1 MGASVP
7 HGTEKKEASYR
18 SKVTPG
24 AHPLHG
30 CLCLR
35 DAAGI
40 SVRRY
45 SMPTKLLFAPRRAGR
60 LGRSS
65 DQKQK
70 PAHMLSALAALA
82 AVLLSASTA
91 RLDASAGPAS
101 APTASLPELVPL
113 ATPPSRGFGALP
125 ANVDALVAALARK
138 YRVSAEATREM
149 VDAAYVEGGRN
160 GLDPLLIIAVIGIES
175 RFNPIAQSDGG
186 ALGLMQIIPRYH
198 GDKFDAAAGESVL
211 DPRVN
216 IQVGAAVLREYIRRA
231 GTEEAGL
238 QLYNG
243 SLDDETSTYAH
254 KVLAEKQRLK
264 WLIRHGA

>member
-1 MGASVP
+1 
-7 HGTEKKEASYR
+7 
-18 SKVTPG
+18 
-24 AHPLHG
+24 
-30 CLCLR
+30 
-35 DAAGI
+35 
-40 SVRRY
+40 
-45 SMPTKLLFAPRRAGR
+45 MPTKQSFAARRTR
-60 LGRSS
+60 RIDRPSES
-65 DQKQK
+65 KHK
-70 PAHMLSALAALA
+70 TRHSLSVLAAFA
-82 AVLLSASTA
+82 AVLVSASTA
-91 RLDASAGPAS
+91 RLDASAGNAGS
-101 APTASLPELVPL
+101 VTAALLPETVPL
-113 ATPPSRGFGALP
+113 MAPPTRGFRVVP

-138 YRVSAEATREM
+138 YRVSAEATRQM

-186 ALGLMQIIPRYH
+186 ALGLMQIVPRYH
-198 GDKFDAAAGESVL
+198 GDKFDAAAESML

-243 SLDDETSTYAH
+243 SLDDESSAYAH

-264 WLIRHGA
+264 SLIRRGA

>member
-1 MGASVP
+1 
-7 HGTEKKEASYR
+7 
-18 SKVTPG
+18 
-24 AHPLHG
+24 
-30 CLCLR
+30 
-35 DAAGI
+35 
-40 SVRRY
+40 
-45 SMPTKLLFAPRRAGR
+45 MPTKLLLARRAGR
-60 LGRSS
+60 LGQRIEPKS
-65 DQKQK
+65 K
-70 PAHMLSALAALA
+70 SARLIGGLAALT

-91 RLDASAGPAS
+91 RLDASAG
-101 APTASLPELVPL
+101 TAGSLSVALLPEVLPL
-113 ATPPSRGFGALP
+113 AAPPARGLAGLP
-125 ANVDALVAALARK
+125 RNIDGLVVALARK

-160 GLDPLLIIAVIGIES
+160 GLDPLLIIAVIGVES

-198 GDKFDAAAGESVL
+198 YDKYDAEAESML

-243 SLDDETSTYAH
+243 ANDDESNTYAH

-264 WLIRHGA
+264 SLIRRGA

>member
-1 MGASVP
+1 
-7 HGTEKKEASYR
+7 
-18 SKVTPG
+18 
-24 AHPLHG
+24 
-30 CLCLR
+30 
-35 DAAGI
+35 
-40 SVRRY
+40 
-45 SMPTKLLFAPRRAGR
+45 MPTKLLFAPRRAGR
-60 LGRSS
+60 LVRPSE
-65 DQKQK
+65 QKKQK
-70 PAHMLSALAALA
+70 PARTLSVLAALA

-91 RLDASAGPAS
+91 RLDASAGNAAS
-101 APTASLPELVPL
+101 VPVASLPEVVSL
-113 ATPPSRGFGALP
+113 AVAPTHGFGALP
-125 ANVDALVAALARK
+125 VNVDALVAALARK
-138 YRVSAEATREM
+138 YRVSSEATREM
-149 VDAAYVEGGRN
+149 VGAAYVEGGRN

-216 IQVGAAVLREYIRRA
+216 IQVGAAVLRDYIRRG

-243 SLDDETSTYAH
+243 SLDDETSAYAH